1 MINQDCTYNS
11 RSVSL
16 LHEIMTSR
24 RLKPMTSSEDFKQA
38 IRAGNIS
45 EAFLVAMSN
54 APELNIT
61 TKIVTAEGH
70 KIDADDG
77 QMDNYLHT
85 HINLIEGKV
94 ENEIGEKLT
103 GDRYSEIKQFHIQ
116 QVTQGHQTIQ
126 HNLISL
132 QKMFQLMS
140 SFQQQ
145 QATNHGNWV
154 DIAADVARESL
165 PTQPNGSKFYTNT
178 PNALEAS
185 KVGSQNR
192 ATQINQHVAQINE
205 NSPEPQLPAL
215 NAEDE
220 QMVNDLLSLTDIE
233 DVAESEETTTPKNQP
248 DWSEWLD
255 EEPDVRS
262 GVFDLTSL
270 NLKEAK
276 ENWHNWEEQNEAVDT
291 ETPES

>member
-1 MINQDCTYNS
+1 
-11 RSVSL
+11 
-16 LHEIMTSR
+16 MTS
-24 RLKPMTSSEDFKQA
+24 KEDFKQA

-61 TKIVTAEGH
+61 TKIVTAEGQ
-70 KIDADDG
+70 KIDADQG

-103 GDRYSEIKQFHIQ
+103 GDRYAEIKQFHIQ

-140 SFQQQ
+140 SFQEQ
-145 QATNHGNWV
+145 QATNHANWV
-154 DIAADVARESL
+154 DIAADVTRESL
-165 PTQPNGSKFYTNT
+165 PTQPHSSQLAGNI

-185 KVGSQNR
+185 KPEQSD
-192 ATQINQHVAQINE
+192 H
-205 NSPEPQLPAL
+205 NSPITSFPADISEPQLPSFDD
-215 NAEDE
+215 EDDE
-220 QMVNDLLSLTDIE
+220 MVNDLLSLADIDPVTE
-233 DVAESEETTTPKNQP
+233 ADDETETRENQRQS
-248 DWSEWLD
+248 DWSEWLED
-255 EEPDVRS
+255 EPDVKAE
-262 GVFDLTSL
+262 VFDLKSL
-270 NLKEAK
+270 NIKNAQD
-276 ENWHNWEEQNEAVDT
+276 NWQKWEEQNQAADT
-291 ETPES
+291 DSPES

>member
-1 MINQDCTYNS
+1 
-11 RSVSL
+11 
-16 LHEIMTSR
+16 MTS
-24 RLKPMTSSEDFKQA
+24 KEDFKQA

-61 TKIVTAEGH
+61 TKIVTAEGQ
-70 KIDADDG
+70 KIDPDHG

-126 HNLISL
+126 HNLVSL

-145 QATNHGNWV
+145 QTANHANWV

-165 PTQPNGSKFYTNT
+165 PTQPHPSQLSGNI
-178 PNALEAS
+178 PNALAAS
-185 KVGSQNR
+185 KHQPD
-192 ATQINQHVAQINE
+192 
-205 NSPEPQLPAL
+205 NSGNLPNIAADVSEPQLPSFDD
-215 NAEDE
+215 EDDE
-220 QMVNDLLSLTDIE
+220 MVNNLLSLADIDSVTE
-233 DVAESEETTTPKNQP
+233 PSTETEADPETTENQNQP

-255 EEPDVRS
+255 DEPDVKAE
-262 GVFDLTSL
+262 VFDLKSL
-270 NLKEAK
+270 NINEAK
-276 ENWHNWEEQNEAVDT
+276 DNWQNWEEQNEAVDT
-291 ETPES
+291 DTPES

>member
-1 MINQDCTYNS
+1 
-11 RSVSL
+11 
-16 LHEIMTSR
+16 MTS
-24 RLKPMTSSEDFKQA
+24 KEDFKQA
-38 IRAGNIS
+38 IRTGNIN

-61 TKIVTAEGH
+61 TKIVTADGQ
-70 KIDADDG
+70 KIDDG

-145 QATNHGNWV
+145 QGADRSSWV
-154 DIAADVARESL
+154 DIAADVTRESL
-165 PTQPNGSKFYTNT
+165 PSSEDQNQLQGNTQ
-178 PNALEAS
+178 NALEAGEDEYVKTS
-185 KVGSQNR
+185 NTVISFDESN
-192 ATQINQHVAQINE
+192 
-205 NSPEPQLPAL
+205 PEPQLPSFD
-215 NAEDE
+215 AEDDE
-220 QMVNDLLSLTDIE
+220 MVNDLLSLADIDDLDDIE
-233 DVAESEETTTPKNQP
+233 QETESETPQNQA

-255 EEPDVRS
+255 DEPEVTTK
-262 GVFDLTSL
+262 VFDLKSL
-270 NLKEAK
+270 NIKEAK
-276 ENWHNWEEQNEAVDT
+276 ETWHNWEEQNEAISADAEK

>member
-1 MINQDCTYNS
+1 
-11 RSVSL
+11 
-16 LHEIMTSR
+16 
-24 RLKPMTSSEDFKQA
+24 MTSSEDFKQA

-61 TKIVTAEGH
+61 TKIITADGQ
-70 KIDADDG
+70 KIDADDV

-103 GDRYSEIKQFHIQ
+103 GDRYSEIKQFHLQ

-145 QATNHGNWV
+145 QETHANWV
-154 DIAADVARESL
+154 DIAADVSRESL
-165 PTQPNGSKFYTNT
+165 PTQANT
-178 PNALEAS
+178 SNLYGNLPNALEAS
-185 KVGSQNR
+185 KVGNQSQANQ
-192 ATQINQHVAQINE
+192 TNQHVAKIKE
-205 NSPEPQLPAL
+205 NNLEPQLPAL

-220 QMVNDLLSLTDIE
+220 QMVNDLLSLADL
-233 DVAESEETTTPKNQP
+233 DDGAELEETVIPENQP

-255 EEPDVRS
+255 EEPDVKT
-262 GVFDLTSL
+262 GVFDLKSL
-270 NLKEAK
+270 NIKEAK
-276 ENWHNWEEQNEAVDT
+276 ETWHNWEEQNEAVDT

>member
-1 MINQDCTYNS
+1 MLNELTF
-11 RSVSL
+11 
-16 LHEIMTSR
+16 R
-24 RLKPMTSSEDFKQA
+24 RLNPMTSSEDFKQA

-70 KIDADDG
+70 KIDADDS

-145 QATNHGNWV
+145 QATNHPNWV

-165 PTQPNGSKFYTNT
+165 PTQPKASQLYGNQ

-185 KVGSQNR
+185 KSRHNR
-192 ATQINQHVAQINE
+192 VNQVNHTVARINDDN
-205 NSPEPQLPAL
+205 PEPQLPDL

-220 QMVNDLLSLTDIE
+220 QMVNELLSLADLDPVTS
-233 DVAESEETTTPKNQP
+233 AATATSENQA

-255 EEPDVRS
+255 EEPDVKS
-262 GVFDLTSL
+262 GVFDLKSL
-270 NLKEAK
+270 KIEEAQ
-276 ENWHNWEEQNEAVDT
+276 ENWHNWEEQNEAVNT
-291 ETPES
+291 ETPEA

>member
-1 MINQDCTYNS
+1 
-11 RSVSL
+11 
-16 LHEIMTSR
+16 
-24 RLKPMTSSEDFKQA
+24 MTSSEDFKQA

-61 TKIVTAEGH
+61 TKIVTADGQ
-70 KIDADDG
+70 KIDADV

-103 GDRYSEIKQFHIQ
+103 GDRYSEIKQFHLQ

-145 QATNHGNWV
+145 QATHANWV

-165 PTQPNGSKFYTNT
+165 PTQANT
-178 PNALEAS
+178 SNLYGNLPNALEAS
-185 KVGSQNR
+185 KVGNQSR
-192 ATQINQHVAQINE
+192 ANQINQPVAKIKDN
-205 NSPEPQLPAL
+205 NLEPQLPAL

-220 QMVNDLLSLTDIE
+220 QMVNDLLSLADLE
-233 DVAESEETTTPKNQP
+233 DGAELEETATPENQP

-255 EEPDVRS
+255 EEPDVKT
-262 GVFDLTSL
+262 GVFDLKSL
-270 NLKEAK
+270 NIKEAK
-276 ENWHNWEEQNEAVDT
+276 ETWHNWEEQNEAVDT

>member
-1 MINQDCTYNS
+1 
-11 RSVSL
+11 
-16 LHEIMTSR
+16 MT
-24 RLKPMTSSEDFKQA
+24 KCEDFKQA

-61 TKIVTAEGH
+61 TKIITA
-70 KIDADDG
+70 DG
-77 QMDNYLHT
+77 NKVDVEESQLDNYLST

-103 GDRYSEIKQFHIQ
+103 GDRYSEIKQFHLQ

-140 SFQQQ
+140 SFHEQ
-145 QATNHGNWV
+145 QASNHSSWV
-154 DIAADVARESL
+154 DIAADVTTESL
-165 PTQPNGSKFYTNT
+165 PPKPDSSQLYGNKI

-185 KVGSQNR
+185 TSQPETSTPD
-192 ATQINQHVAQINE
+192 AALSENQ
-205 NSPEPQLPAL
+205 EPQLPAFEE
-215 NAEDE
+215 EDE
-220 QMVNDLLSLTDIE
+220 SIVNDLLSLADIDD
-233 DVAESEETTTPKNQP
+233 DVDQSETPEEQG

-255 EEPDVRS
+255 DEPEVKTE
-262 GVFDLTSL
+262 VFDLKSL
-270 NLKEAK
+270 NIREAGEK
-276 ENWHNWEEQNEAVDT
+276 WQNWSAENDPAATQSPEEE
-291 ETPES
+291 

>member
-1 MINQDCTYNS
+1 
-11 RSVSL
+11 
-16 LHEIMTSR
+16 
-24 RLKPMTSSEDFKQA
+24 MTSSEDFKQA

-61 TKIVTAEGH
+61 TKIVTADGH
-70 KIDADDG
+70 KIEADES

-145 QATNHGNWV
+145 QTTNHANWV

-165 PTQPNGSKFYTNT
+165 PMPSNASKLYGNQ
-178 PNALEAS
+178 PNALQAS
-185 KVGSQNR
+185 KIG
-192 ATQINQHVAQINE
+192 NQSRTNQANHHVPEIDEHN
-205 NSPEPQLPAL
+205 PEPQLPAL
-215 NAEDE
+215 NAEDDR
-220 QMVNDLLSLTDIE
+220 MVNDLLSLADLDSATE
-233 DVAESEETTTPKNQP
+233 LAETATPKNQP

-255 EEPDVRS
+255 EEPDVKT
-262 GVFDLTSL
+262 GVFDLKSL
-270 NLKEAK
+270 NIKEAK
-276 ENWHNWEEQNEAVDT
+276 ENWQNWEEQNEAVDT
-291 ETPES
+291 EIPES

>member
-1 MINQDCTYNS
+1 
-11 RSVSL
+11 
-16 LHEIMTSR
+16 
-24 RLKPMTSSEDFKQA
+24 MTSSEDFKQA
-38 IRAGNIS
+38 IRSGNIS

-61 TKIVTAEGH
+61 TKIVTAEGQ
-70 KIDADDG
+70 KIDGHDG

-145 QATNHGNWV
+145 QGAEHSSWV
-154 DIAADVARESL
+154 DIAASVTQESL
-165 PTQPNGSKFYTNT
+165 PTQPPGNKLHGNRPNT
-178 PNALEAS
+178 LEAS
-185 KVGSQNR
+185 KI
-192 ATQINQHVAQINE
+192 TQPQTANHTLGEISE
-205 NSPEPQLPAL
+205 NNSEPQLPSFD
-215 NAEDE
+215 AEDD
-220 QMVNDLLSLTDIE
+220 QMVSALLALADLD
-233 DVAESEETTTPKNQP
+233 DVPESAEELAARNHQP

-255 EEPDVRS
+255 DEPDVKT
-262 GVFDLTSL
+262 GVFDLKTL
-270 NLKEAK
+270 NIKEAK

>member
-1 MINQDCTYNS
+1 
-11 RSVSL
+11 
-16 LHEIMTSR
+16 MTSR
-24 RLKPMTSSEDFKQA
+24 RLTTMTSSEDFKQA

-54 APELNIT
+54 APQLNIT
-61 TKIVTAEGH
+61 TKIVTADGQ
-70 KIDADDG
+70 KIDADNG

-103 GDRYSEIKQFHIQ
+103 GDRYSEIKQFHLQ

-126 HNLISL
+126 HNLLSL

-145 QATNHGNWV
+145 QATHTNWV

-165 PTQPNGSKFYTNT
+165 PTQTNT
-178 PNALEAS
+178 GNLYGNLPNALEAS
-185 KVGSQNR
+185 HVGNQSR
-192 ATQINQHVAQINE
+192 ANQTNQPVAKIAE
-205 NSPEPQLPAL
+205 NSFEPQLPAL

-220 QMVNDLLSLTDIE
+220 QMVNDLLSLAALD
-233 DVAESEETTTPKNQP
+233 DDAELEETVTPENQP

-255 EEPDVRS
+255 EEPDVKT
-262 GVFDLTSL
+262 GVFDLKSL
-270 NLKEAK
+270 KIKEAK
-276 ENWHNWEEQNEAVDT
+276 ETWHNWEEQNEAVDK